1 MVWDANAGNAG
12 MHPIRIAALP
22 RAPRR

>member
-1 MVWDANAGNAG
+1 MVWDSNPGNAG